1 LPAPERVP
9 VSTVAVRESQPRGWW
24 GAALFVLT
32 EATLFGTIFGTW
44 FFLRYKAPQWPPR
57 GEPSPGLWLPL
68 ILALALATT
77 SFLMARRSRGALA
90 LALPIQAGYLGVSL
104 YLYVQDLHDD
114 PPQESAYA
122 SILHL
127 MVGAGYFHVLV
138 GVVVNLFLLAKL
150 ADGRMT
156 PYRAAGL
163 RGAALYWHF
172 VNVLALVIV
181 GVEATA
187 R

>member
-1 LPAPERVP
+1 
-9 VSTVAVRESQPRGWW
+9 VSTVAVRGAQPRGWW
-24 GAALFVLT
+24 GTALFVVT

-44 FFLRYKAPQWPPR
+44 FFLRYKAQHWPPV
-57 GEPSPGLWLPL
+57 GEPRPALLLPL
-68 ILALALATT
+68 ILALGLATT
-77 SFLMARRSRGALA
+77 SLLMARKSRGALA
-90 LALPIQAGYLGVSL
+90 LAVLIQGGYLGVSL
-104 YLYVQDLHDD
+104 ALYAHDLHRD
-114 PPQESAYA
+114 PPQLSAYA
-122 SILHL
+122 SIRHL
-127 MVGAGYFHVLV
+127 MVGAGHFHVFV
-138 GVVVNLFLLAKL
+138 GIVVNLFLLAKL
-150 ADGRMT
+150 ADGRIT

>member
-1 LPAPERVP
+1 
-9 VSTVAVRESQPRGWW
+9 VSSLAAVRGSQPRGWW
-24 GAALFVLT
+24 GAALFVVT

-44 FFLRYKAPQWPPR
+44 FYLRYKAPHWPPA
-57 GEPSPGLWLPL
+57 GEPRPELWLPL
-68 ILALALATT
+68 ILAGVLATT
-77 SFLMARRSRGALA
+77 SLLMVRRSRRALA
-90 LALPIQAGYLGVSL
+90 LAVLIQGGYLGVSL
-104 YLYVQDLHDD
+104 YFYVGDLHDD

-122 SILHL
+122 SIRHL
-127 MVGAGYFHVLV
+127 MVGAGHFHVLV
-138 GVVVNLFLLAKL
+138 GIAVNLFLLAKL

-172 VNVLALVIV
+172 VNVLALAIV
-181 GVEATA
+181 AVEATA

>member
-1 LPAPERVP
+1 
-9 VSTVAVRESQPRGWW
+9 VSAIAARGSQPRGWW
-24 GAALFVLT
+24 GTALFIAT

-44 FFLRYKAPQWPPR
+44 LFLRYKAPHWPPA
-57 GEPSPGLWLPL
+57 GEPRPDVWLPL
-68 ILALALATT
+68 ILAGALATT

-90 LALPIQAGYLGVSL
+90 LAVLIQSGYLGVSL
-104 YLYVQDLHDD
+104 HLYVQDLHDD
-114 PPQESAYA
+114 PPETSAYA
-122 SILHL
+122 SIRHL
-127 MVGAGYFHVLV
+127 MVGAGHFHVLV
-138 GVVVNLFLLAKL
+138 GIAVNLFLLAKL

-172 VNVLALVIV
+172 VNALALVIV